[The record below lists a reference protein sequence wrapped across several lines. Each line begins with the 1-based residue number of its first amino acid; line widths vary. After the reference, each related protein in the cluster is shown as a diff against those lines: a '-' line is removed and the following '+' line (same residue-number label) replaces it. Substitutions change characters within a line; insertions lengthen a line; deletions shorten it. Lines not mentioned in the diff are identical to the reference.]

1 MKALNKTRVVPMFSG
16 VFWNYGAEKHTKYS
30 GRYRLRKKYLLS
42 FLYLSRAVVIT
53 LSLMLPI
60 SDPAVEKTGNAI

>member
-1 MKALNKTRVVPMFSG
+1 
-16 VFWNYGAEKHTKYS
+16 
-30 GRYRLRKKYLLS
+30 LS

-60 SDPAVEKTGNAI
+60 SDTAVEKTGNAI